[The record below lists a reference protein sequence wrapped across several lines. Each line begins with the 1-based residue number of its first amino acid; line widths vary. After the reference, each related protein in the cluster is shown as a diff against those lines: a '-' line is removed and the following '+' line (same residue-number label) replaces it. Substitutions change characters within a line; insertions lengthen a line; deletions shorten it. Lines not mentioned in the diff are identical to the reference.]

1 MSGDKCPVTLTLD
14 PGVVPACLPTAA
26 VVSVRVLQFTAVT
39 VRQKAETIIAAAAA
53 AAAATKLLLLRRLL
67 RLLGTFARL
76 CRS

>member
-1 MSGDKCPVTLTLD
+1 
-14 PGVVPACLPTAA
+14 
-26 VVSVRVLQFTAVT
+26 VSVRVLQFTAVT

-53 AAAATKLLLLRRLL
+53 ATKLLQLRRLQ

>member
-1 MSGDKCPVTLTLD
+1 
-14 PGVVPACLPTAA
+14 
-26 VVSVRVLQFTAVT
+26 VSVRVLQFTAVT

-53 AAAATKLLLLRRLL
+53 AATKLLQLRRLQ

>member
-1 MSGDKCPVTLTLD
+1 
-14 PGVVPACLPTAA
+14 
-26 VVSVRVLQFTAVT
+26 VSVRVLQFTAVT

-53 AAAATKLLLLRRLL
+53 AAAATKLLLRRLL